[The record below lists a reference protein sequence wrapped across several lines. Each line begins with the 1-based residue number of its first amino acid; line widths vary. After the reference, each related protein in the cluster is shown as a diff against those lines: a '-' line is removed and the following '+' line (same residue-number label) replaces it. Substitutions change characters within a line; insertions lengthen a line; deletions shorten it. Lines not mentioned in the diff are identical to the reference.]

1 MKIEWKPTNEYYY
14 AIINERDE
22 DKKKTL
28 YHQYFMQPWQH
39 MMQMVVGQGMDTE
52 DEFAGARA
60 WAWVLPDELI
70 DVPDNLMKLDSAN
83 AWQIGEDALH
93 QGVAAFTN
101 YELPL
106 DTVEGWLM
114 LGVQERNFAA
124 TDGYTGA
131 IDFTYPRFVCQYFEP
146 HERNIKALS
155 GAVVHEFH
163 HLVRL
168 RLFPWDMAQTTVA
181 DYIIH
186 EGLAES
192 FATAL
197 FGEEV
202 LGFYAADISHED
214 LQTAKTLIADNL
226 DVTGFNLIRSYIFGD
241 SMANAWGFEKIGM
254 PNYGGYALGYRV
266 VQAFMTKT
274 GKSIQETT
282 YLPATQIIAES
293 GYFD

>member
-1 MKIEWKPTNEYYY
+1 MNIEWKPTNEYYY

-22 DKKKTL
+22 DKKKAL
-28 YHQYFMQPWQH
+28 YRQHFIQPWQH

-93 QGVAAFTN
+93 QGVAAFAD
-101 YELPL
+101 YDLPL

-114 LGVQERNFAA
+114 LGVQERNTAA

-168 RLFPWDMAQTTVA
+168 RLFPWDMTQTTVA
-181 DYIIH
+181 DYILH

-202 LGFYAADISHED
+202 LGFYAADIRQED
-214 LQTAKTLIADNL
+214 LQMAKTLIADNL
-226 DVTGFNLIRSYIFGD
+226 EVTGFNQIRGYIFGD
-241 SMANAWGFEKIGM
+241 SMADAWGFEKIGM
-254 PNYGGYALGYRV
+254 PNYGGYAVGYRV
-266 VQAFMTKT
+266 VQAFLNKT

-282 YLPATQIIAES
+282 YIPATQIIAES